1 VTLVPGWKFFS
12 LPFIKERKD
21 AEEETD
27 KTNAKKYR
35 VNRTFYQFHQT
46 GKSQETATCNKEQI
60 SPGKL
65 PHFFFFPLFFH
76 WIFFESNAKMLSSI
90 ELPIFVF
97 QL

>member
-1 VTLVPGWKFFS
+1 VPLLTGREFFS

-21 AEEETD
+21 AEEEAD
-27 KTNAKKYR
+27 KANAKKYG

-65 PHFFFFPLFFH
+65 SHFLFFPLFFH
-76 WIFFESNAKMLSSI
+76 WIFFESNGKMLSSI
-90 ELPIFVF
+90 
-97 QL
+97 